1 MYQAKSDRVGAVVFE
16 ARDADL
22 TARLTGVEEL
32 RHAIDQ
38 EQLVLHY
45 QPKMALA
52 TGELTGVEAL
62 VRWQHPERGLLTPD
76 VFIPQA
82 ERYGFMRPLTT
93 WVLRTALDRVKAWR
107 AEGGP
112 PNVAV
117 NVSAS
122 NLLDTDLPDQIADM
136 LAVRGLPGEALTVEI
151 TEDLLMVDTRRASHV
166 LHSLRVLGVGVSID
180 DYGTGY
186 SSLARLRDLPVTELK
201 LDRSFI
207 TNIEHDPRT
216 AEIVRSTVQLTHS
229 LGLRLVAEGVE
240 TSEALELLREMGC
253 DTGQGYHL
261 GRPVPAPCVAG
272 AVEPLSPARR

>member
-1 MYQAKSDRVGAVVFE
+1 VGAVVFE
-16 ARDADL
+16 ACDADL

-32 RHAIDQ
+32 RHAID
-38 EQLVLHY
+38 EDQLVLHY
-45 QPKMALA
+45 QPKVALA

-76 VFIPQA
+76 VFLPQA

-93 WVLRTALDRVKAWR
+93 WVLRTALDRVQDWR
-107 AEGGP
+107 TGGGP

-136 LAVRGLPGEALTVEI
+136 LAVRGLTGDALTVEI

-166 LHSLRVLGVGVSID
+166 LHSLRLLGVGVSID

-207 TNIEHDPRT
+207 ANIEHDPRT

-229 LGLRLVAEGVE
+229 LGLLLVAEGVE
-240 TSEALELLREMGC
+240 TSAALELLREMGC

-261 GRPVPAPCVAG
+261 GRPVPAPRVAG
-272 AVEPLSPARR
+272 AVERLSPARR